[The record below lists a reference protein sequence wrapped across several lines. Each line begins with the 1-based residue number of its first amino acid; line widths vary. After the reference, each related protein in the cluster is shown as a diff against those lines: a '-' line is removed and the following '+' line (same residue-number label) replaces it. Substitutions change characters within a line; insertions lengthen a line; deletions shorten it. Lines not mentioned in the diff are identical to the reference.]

1 MMGMFTLFS
10 VFYEGIEAVQ
20 RMVDPSHSHVSMA
33 MDEKDEGWM
42 VGLVGLGLNAAA
54 VAVFRQ
60 HRLQSEGWALFGSVE
75 DSSGGAFSGA
85 GGVDWGGGGAAA
97 AGGAAARRR
106 GRDEL
111 LEGVHVLAVAEL
123 TGRLAA
129 GVGDALGGGIAED
142 CVALL
147 AAVVGCAVALPLTH
161 RTARMLLQ
169 ASASALQHRLSR
181 AIIEAGLLDGVVECR
196 SPHFWEHTPGR
207 YIGSLTVRLRRGAD
221 EQSVRSC
228 MQWLLLS
235 L

>member
-85 GGVDWGGGGAAA
+85 GGVDGAAA
-97 AGGAAARRR
+97 ELLLRVARRR
-106 GRDEL
+106 G
-111 LEGVHVLAVAEL
+111 
-123 TGRLAA
+123 
-129 GVGDALGGGIAED
+129 GVGATS
-142 CVALL
+142 CW
-147 AAVVGCAVALPLTH
+147 
-161 RTARMLLQ
+161 R
-169 ASASALQHRLSR
+169 ASTCWQ
-181 AIIEAGLLDGVVECR
+181 
-196 SPHFWEHTPGR
+196 
-207 YIGSLTVRLRRGAD
+207 
-221 EQSVRSC
+221 
-228 MQWLLLS
+228 
-235 L
+235 